1 MLLERP
7 IVRQIGLRSAGV
19 PSQQRTVLRNI
30 LLISDLSDPALT
42 YGGMKKG

>member
-19 PSQQRTVLRNI
+19 PSQQRTVLRDV
-30 LLISDLSDPALT
+30 LFVSDLDDPALT